1 MQVLNKDLLLSTFEF
16 NSNMKFK
23 KFLEQYDSFMKED
36 SNLDDFNNSSTKEIS
51 RIEEKPRK
59 SKSIKTN
66 QVLAD
71 YINELN
77 EDVKLTEYNLREKSL
92 MCSSIWAKW
101 LSYLHLE
108 KENLQRI
115 AVAKKKIL
123 ANKSSTSSMT
133 DSILKMKSQDKLLE
147 NDETLQRLAVLSK
160 QTQDSIDY
168 IERALG
174 ILANFGFTIKNTLE
188 VFKMQFTH

>member
-1 MQVLNKDLLLSTFEF
+1 
-16 NSNMKFK
+16 
-23 KFLEQYDSFMKED
+23 MKED
-36 SNLDDFNNSSTKEIS
+36 FNLDNLNKENSSIEENDS
-51 RIEEKPRK
+51 RIEEKHRK
-59 SKSIKTN
+59 SKVIKTN

-115 AVAKKKIL
+115 ALAKKKIL
-123 ANKSSTSSMT
+123 ANKASTSPMT

-147 NDETLQRLAVLSK
+147 NDETLQKLALLSK

-174 ILANFGFTIKNTLE
+174 ILANFGFSIKNTLE

>member
-1 MQVLNKDLLLSTFEF
+1 
-16 NSNMKFK
+16 
-23 KFLEQYDSFMKED
+23 
-36 SNLDDFNNSSTKEIS
+36 
-51 RIEEKPRK
+51 
-59 SKSIKTN
+59 
-66 QVLAD
+66 
-71 YINELN
+71 
-77 EDVKLTEYNLREKSL
+77 